1 MRNLEML
8 LLLADLVALVIM
20 AFPRPLDAGWW
31 RLTTVAAMAIAF
43 AQVGVEGPRWQLVPA
58 YALALLFFLASI
70 ACRSGAAAD
79 AARRVRL
86 KRIAVGCAAA
96 WLAVA
101 AALPMIAPV
110 FRFPPPTGPYAIGT
124 LTYHWVDT
132 TRSEAFVADPR
143 ARREL
148 MVQIWYPAQAQAQAQ
163 AQASGPPAAYLPD
176 AGAVMTAF
184 ARIQDRP
191 AFIFGHLK
199 YVVTHAMASAPAA
212 SDLPAF
218 PVLLFLEGASGFRQM
233 NTYQVEQLA
242 SRGYIVVA
250 IDQPGAAA
258 AVVFPDG
265 HQVAGLDRAQFQAA
279 VQPSYL
285 PVAPGTPRD
294 GTPLPPG
301 LARQDG
307 GLIAYLAQDVV
318 FTLDQLESLN
328 RSDPNAILT
337 GKLDLRRVG
346 VFGISLG
353 GIVVGEACR
362 REPRVRACL
371 VMDAAMP
378 TDVVRAGLRQPSMW
392 ITRDAASMRLERQR
406 AGGWPE
412 VEIQAHQTSM
422 RAAYEGLPGAGYFVR
437 VPGMFHG
444 NFTDIAIWT
453 PMASLL
459 GVAGPIN
466 PQRAHDIVNAYTLAF
481 FDRHVYGR
489 PAKLLEGPA
498 EEYPDAVSESR
509 VP

>member
-8 LLLADLVALVIM
+8 LLLADLVALVIL
-20 AFPRPLDAGWW
+20 AFPRLHATGWW
-31 RLTTVAAMAIAF
+31 RLSAFAAMAIAF

-58 YALALLFFLASI
+58 YALTLLFFLASI
-70 ACRSGAAAD
+70 ARRPAAAAD
-79 AARRVRL
+79 GARRVRL
-86 KRIAVGCAAA
+86 ARSATGCAAVGFT
-96 WLAVA
+96 VA
-101 AALPMIAPV
+101 AALPMIVPV
-110 FRFPPPTGPYAIGT
+110 FRLPPPTGPHAIGT
-124 LTYHWVDT
+124 LTYHWVDA
-132 TRSEAFVADPR
+132 TRSEAIVADPQ

-148 MVQIWYPAQAQAQAQ
+148 MVQIWYPAQAQA
-163 AQASGPPAAYLPD
+163 SGTRTAYLPD

-184 ARIQDRP
+184 ARIQDKP
-191 AFIFGHLK
+191 AFLFGHLK
-199 YVVTHAMASAPAA
+199 YVVTHAMAAAPAA
-212 SDLPAF
+212 SELPAF

-233 NTYQVEQLA
+233 NTYQVEELA

-250 IDQPGAAA
+250 IDHPGAAA

-265 HQVAGLDRAQFQAA
+265 HQVVGLDRAQFQAA
-279 VQPSYL
+279 VRPSYL
-285 PVAPGTPRD
+285 PPAPGTPRD
-294 GTPLPPG
+294 GTPIPPG
-301 LARQDG
+301 LARQG
-307 GLIAYLAQDVV
+307 GSLIAYLAQDVV

-328 RSDPNAILT
+328 RADPNAILT

-353 GIVVGEACR
+353 GIVVGEACQ
-362 REPRVRACL
+362 REPRLRACL
-371 VMDAAMP
+371 VMDAAMS
-378 TDVVRAGLRQPSMW
+378 TDVVRAGLRQPAMW

-422 RAAYEGLPGAGYFVR
+422 RAVYEGLSSAGYFVR

-453 PMASLL
+453 PLASLL

-466 PQRAHDIVNAYTLAF
+466 PQRAHDIVNAYTAAF
-481 FDRHVYGR
+481 FDRHVDGR

-498 EEYPDAVSESR
+498 WEYPDAVFESR

>member
-1 MRNLEML
+1 MRSLEIL
-8 LLLADLVALVIM
+8 LLLADLVALVIL
-20 AFPRPLDAGWW
+20 AFPRLHDAGWC
-31 RLTTVAAMAIAF
+31 RLSTSAAVAIAS

-58 YALALLFFLASI
+58 YALALLLFLASI
-70 ACRSGAAAD
+70 ARRSTAAAD
-79 AARRVRL
+79 AAPQVRL
-86 KRIAVGCAAA
+86 ARIAIGCAAVG
-96 WLAVA
+96 LAVA
-101 AALPMIAPV
+101 AALPMIVPV
-110 FRFPPPTGPYAIGT
+110 FQFPPPTGPYAIGT

-132 TRSEAFVADPR
+132 TRSEAFVVDPH

-148 MVQIWYPAQAQAQAQ
+148 LVQIWYPART
-163 AQASGPPAAYLPD
+163 QASGPRAAYLPD
-176 AGAVMTAF
+176 AGPVMTAF
-184 ARIQDRP
+184 ARIQGRP

-199 YVVTHAMASAPAA
+199 YVMTHAMGTAPAA
-212 SDLPAF
+212 TDLPCF

-233 NTYQVEQLA
+233 NNYQVEQLA

-265 HQVAGLDRAQFQAA
+265 HQVTGLDRAQFQAA
-279 VQPSYL
+279 VRPSYL
-285 PVAPGTPRD
+285 PPAPGTPPD
-294 GTPLPPG
+294 ETPMLPG
-301 LARQDG
+301 LARRG
-307 GLIAYLAQDVV
+307 GSLVAYLAQDVV
-318 FTLDQLESLN
+318 FTVDQLESLN
-328 RSDPNAILT
+328 RADPNAILT
-337 GKLDLRRVG
+337 GKLDLRRIG

-362 REPRVRACL
+362 RDQRLRACL
-371 VMDAAMP
+371 VMDAPMP
-378 TDVVRAGLRQPSMW
+378 TEVVQAGLRQPSMW
-392 ITRDAASMRLERQR
+392 ITRDVASMRLEQQR
-406 AGGWPE
+406 SGGWPE

-422 RAAYEGLPGAGYFVR
+422 RAVYEGLSGAGYFVR
-437 VPGMFHG
+437 VPGMFHS

-453 PMASLL
+453 PMAPLL

-498 EEYPDAVSESR
+498 GEYPDVVFESR